1 MLFNLVDQLGPIF
14 LLVAVGFGLAKIGLV
29 ERASIEGLTK
39 MTFWT
44 LIPATLFITISGNRV
59 SELFNPS
66 IWLAYYGAVAITA
79 TSVFI
84 MLRMGLGAGAGKG
97 NTTPEAIVL
106 AFGAIFSNIGML
118 GIPVVD
124 ILFGHEGLLVL
135 ATILCI
141 HAISLLTP
149 TILLLEWTRNRNGN
163 PTAIIGKTL
172 RAQVCNPIIVAILC
186 GVVVASFEI
195 PVPQFAM
202 TFFGMLKAAMPPIA
216 LMLIGAGIYGQKLR
230 GNLTTSITGAIAK
243 VCLMP
248 GLVFVIGIFLHI
260 PMQSLAP
267 AIIIA
272 ALPPGVNSVLMAS
285 TYETAS
291 ERTAT
296 TMLVAT
302 VLSLIIL
309 PALAVVL
316 AFD

>member
-29 ERASIEGLTK
+29 TRASIEGLTK

-44 LIPATLFITISGNRV
+44 LIPATLFVTISGNRV
-59 SELFNPS
+59 SELFNLS

-79 TSVFI
+79 ISVFI
-84 MLRMGLGAGAGKG
+84 MLRMSKA
-97 NTTPEAIVL
+97 NTRPEAIVL

-149 TILLLEWTRNRNGN
+149 TILLLEWTRNRSGN
-163 PTAIIGKTL
+163 PTAIIGNTL
-172 RAQVCNPIIVAILC
+172 RAQVCNPIIIAILC
-186 GVVVASFEI
+186 GVVFASLEVSL
-195 PVPQFAM
+195 PKFAM

-230 GNLTTSITGAIAK
+230 GNLGASIIGAAAK

-248 GLVFVIGIFLHI
+248 GLVFLIGTLLHV

-285 TYETAS
+285 SYETAS

-309 PALAVVL
+309 PVLAVIL

>member
-1 MLFNLVDQLGPIF
+1 MLLNLIDQLGPIF
-14 LLVAVGFGLAKIGLV
+14 LLVAAGFVLAKIGLIG
-29 ERASIEGLTK
+29 ATAIDGLTK

-44 LIPATLFITISGNRV
+44 LIPATLFLTISANRV
-59 SELFNPS
+59 SELFNLS
-66 IWLAYYGAVAITA
+66 IWIAYYGAVALTA
-79 TSVFI
+79 ISVFVL
-84 MLRMGLGAGAGKG
+84 LRAGKK
-97 NTTPEAIVL
+97 NSTPEAIVL

-141 HAISLLTP
+141 HAISLLTS
-149 TILLLEWTRNRNGN
+149 TILLLEWSRNRTGN
-163 PTAIIGKTL
+163 PAAILGKTL
-172 RAQVCNPIIVAILC
+172 RAQICNPIIIAIIC
-186 GVVVASFEI
+186 GIVVAASGI
-195 PVPQFAM
+195 TLPTVAM

-230 GNLTTSITGAIAK
+230 GNLGTSITGAIAK

-248 GLVFVIGIFLHI
+248 SLVFLIGTALHL
-260 PMQSLAP
+260 PLRTLAP
-267 AIIIA
+267 AIMIA

-285 TYETAS
+285 SYGIAR

-302 VLSLIIL
+302 LLSV
-309 PALAVVL
+309 VVL
-316 AFD
+316 PLLAFMLAFK

>member
-14 LLVAVGFGLAKIGLV
+14 LLVAMGFGLAKIGLV

-39 MTFWT
+39 MTFWA
-44 LIPATLFITISGNRV
+44 LIPATLFVTISGNRV
-59 SELFNPS
+59 SELFNLS
-66 IWLAYYGAVAITA
+66 IWLAYYGAVAMTA
-79 TSVFI
+79 ISVFVL
-84 MLRMGLGAGAGKG
+84 LRMGKR

-141 HAISLLTP
+141 HAIGLLTP

-163 PTAIIGKTL
+163 PAAIIGKTL

-186 GVVVASFEI
+186 GVIVASFDI
-195 PVPQFAM
+195 PMPQFAM
-202 TFFGMLKAAMPPIA
+202 TFLGMLKAAMPPIA

-230 GNLTTSITGAIAK
+230 GNLATSITGAIAK

-248 GLVFVIGIFLHI
+248 GLVFVIGMLLHI